1 MQSEKRAIK
10 RGNAVRYNDGF
21 QIKVIRK
28 KKGLIN
34 KLGNLLLKIK
44 LIYN

>member
-1 MQSEKRAIK
+1 MQSERRAIK

-21 QIKVIRK
+21 QIKFVR